1 VSGNNPVQD
10 GPFTSLTQGKLQ
22 YGNWT
27 GPEYSANSKS
37 PSFVPFSTQQT
48 SVPGIDPF
56 DKASAQH
63 DIDGDNAQAD
73 FLSNLANGMS
83 GSQAMVTFLQANQAA
98 DLKFASAAAGAGVD
112 YAFGL
117 TMEGIGV
124 GVMTLKAQAE
134 GDLIAQ
140 IQQPGSP
147 LAAQLDSW
155 AEQYQ
160 APVNGGPSQ
169 AQQVVASN
177 QAYLGAIQN
186 NGASGFPTDQQAEDQ
201 RGNIV
206 ALAGGQ
212 GSAGNQLLDMA
223 NSLTGGTGILLAAES
238 DSSLVPAIIASG
250 VGVVLMTTVGT
261 VGEAIQT
268 IYDGLSSV
276 VNWGASE
283 ISSLLGGV
291 ADLLGLPT
299 SATTFSG
306 DGPVGLVANSDG
318 SVTLSQTSEGATTS
332 LDIGGSDLSVG
343 AIKVSP
349 GNTAGEF
356 TAQVYPTDG
365 SAFTLSGLTAAPTVD
380 DTTGNLNVTFSVGS
394 GTATVALNPT
404 TGAVANDP
412 TAVTATIGG
421 ETVTL
426 LGLGGSSP
434 FALISNDNSV
444 TAGAPSSYA
453 LNVVAGTPLPTEGPS
468 GSQLLQFGSD
478 GPVFAFSPGSNGGAG
493 TYLGQIIMEGQ
504 TPAFLITSS
513 GFEVLAPAQDGQ
525 PPQVLMQVDQS
536 FSTVLPVANPDGTTT
551 WAWPNSGGGTD
562 TYTKLSDGTVNI
574 GTSSTEGGVITASA
588 FNYNPTTGAVTPNA
602 ISYTGA
608 STGDYTGEFVGSAAA
623 SLIGQLYAL
632 GGGSNP
638 FVGITATALSTA
650 LETQGNWYQL
660 GQQNQTAQA
669 AEAAAGNG
677 DPGFIGDFGAGFAA
691 AGIGYELRGLI
702 AQDGLPTAANALING
717 TTNAALTVF
726 TQQLI
731 DNLNSGI
738 SLGDAITNAT
748 SAAGSLDTLANGAE
762 SAAIQYIA
770 GKVLTAIYGNSP
782 NAQEIQIG
790 EALGSAGG
798 ALAGLIWGEEI
809 GGALFPGAGNLLGPV
824 VGMIIGAIISSAF
837 GPDSKPV
844 DPNVTAW
851 VSGNGTNFIA
861 GPTGTDNGGSLS
873 TAQAMQNQA
882 LLDLQTIQ
890 TYVGGTF
897 DISGTSST
905 PQDLIKFGYFGNPN
919 PNSDP
924 IAGTTI
930 PLQYYDSSD
939 TTNSGSDPQY
949 QYAELGYR
957 SSDPSIVEQQGV
969 WRIIENTPVQAATN
983 AYAAQVLVADQNDS
997 MDQLQSDLA
1006 VAQQFQSYQ
1015 QNQSNFLDGLSGDS
1029 QKQALWAT
1037 QQVRAQQLGLGNSAI
1052 STSTVT
1058 SLAGTIDTQISSLL
1072 TSIINALIVSLNGQG
1087 IATMTASVNG
1097 EGPGLQPIDPT
1108 IKAAL
1113 SDFAGIVL
1121 NLETMIASLDGAT
1134 MAPGAPVMTYEWSA
1148 ASGALK
1154 ISGAG
1159 NSIQG
1164 TNADNTVTQA
1174 VLASLSSTVSDYNT
1188 FSGGNTATLNALAT
1202 SKPTTIAALL
1212 SAAATAAASN
1222 QNPNSLT
1229 QFYNNLQGL
1238 SNQITGI
1245 SSQLN
1250 AGQSLGNAGTI
1261 QFDYGEIT
1269 FYSLAN
1275 ASEQVLADGGTLM
1288 NPNGN
1293 FGFGP
1298 SVDTY
1303 DHEGT
1308 ISNANGLITMGQSDT
1323 LTVTGDNDSI
1333 TTTNNGTLTLTGSG
1347 DLVNAGSA
1355 TLMNI
1360 LAAGDN
1366 EIITPG
1372 SDAQVT
1378 LAGTSNTVL
1387 GANAPLLIAN
1397 VGGLDNSVTGLT
1409 AGSNVTFGGISDS
1422 LIGGS
1427 QVTVNV
1433 WQGSATADGL
1443 TNSTVYLADSVV
1455 ASVQGN
1461 SDLIHGGQSDA
1472 LTLSGVGMTASL
1484 TDSSVNLDNGSVV
1497 YLSSGQSTATLSVA
1511 TDTLRG
1517 NDNTVN
1523 VSDSSFIVL
1532 DSNLQASVNGTY
1544 DVIHGGTGDDLSLT
1558 GNNEGVV
1565 MSSSTLVLDGAT
1577 NAYLGGSLN
1586 LVVEGEGSN
1595 NLQINGTDNV
1605 VVGNDDTGTYA
1616 LSGGYNT
1623 VSLNN
1628 DSNVINVNG
1637 VADTLSLNGSNEQIT
1652 ESGTGELITT
1662 TGAGD
1667 VVVLSGQSDTL
1678 TLTAGTLE
1686 VAAGVTATISGV
1698 DELIDVSASDSLT
1711 LSGAGNTF
1719 ALSSGISFVSGASS
1733 QNFTGTS
1740 DTLTLSGAGNTL
1752 ALTNSAINLQS
1763 NIDEVIAGSGNT
1775 ITGTLGDTVS
1785 FLSNVSASVG
1795 GGTLTID
1802 GTAGD
1807 SLTITGNEDSVV
1819 LSNGTITLEAGETIY
1834 LSGTG
1839 DVINK
1844 NGGTVVQL
1852 GASALPPSGNS
1863 AVSITAPMSRTFL
1876 GLASSGPSVGE
1887 PGGGGSVVLWG
1898 TTNEIDGSGYSIAA
1912 QDEFSGTVN
1921 GTSNQI
1927 SLGNGEYLTVNG
1939 GGNAFLFG
1947 GSGSSVTANGDGN
1960 SFGIS
1965 GTSNSVTANGG
1976 GDQALIAGSG
1986 TSFNNAAGDTIEVA
2000 AGVEAVINGI
2010 DNSISVDAGAA
2021 VTLGGGGNDFVIA
2034 SNASL
2039 TANGLS
2045 NTISI
2050 AGSGASVQANGSGDE
2065 IEIKGNSDNVSV
2077 GGDIVSLDDGMGGA
2091 VINGINSTI
2100 SLGNAD
2106 QATINGGGNQ
2116 ASIVG
2121 NGSSMTANGNGNTL
2135 SANGSSNAITANGSG
2150 DIVALAGTGNSL
2162 TIQAGQ
2168 ISISDNGGI
2177 TVHGGQNIIGFNN
2190 GVTLNVLGSGNQITA
2205 GGSGNVTTVNGV
2217 SSTVTESGSNENVTL
2232 YGGNNSVSFTGGNS
2246 NTLLADGD
2254 SETLSI
2260 TGNSDY
2266 VQANGLNDDVSL
2278 SGQGN
2283 SLTMADGSVSLANG
2297 AQATA
2302 NGVGDQIVLNGSDS
2316 FLFNGGDNSYTLNG
2330 ADNALTENGSN
2341 NVIHANGGSDSLTIN
2356 GLANVMVM
2364 SGSGGTVQTGNG
2376 TVELADNAQV
2386 NVGGVSDDLVLGNG
2400 DTLTFGG
2407 NSSTGSVTG
2416 SGSTITVNGLSDT
2429 LSASGTADTL
2439 TLNGGTNTATLT
2451 GTGDLLTTNGVSETL
2466 TDNGFDN
2473 QINGNGAGD
2482 VITIN
2487 GSGDTVITA
2496 SATINVGNG
2505 GQATAD
2511 GQSNK
2516 FNVASSA
2523 ILTINAS
2530 GNTVKVNGNN
2540 STVTANGTGNTVS
2553 TSGNGNTVTVNGG
2566 GNTLSLSGSGGS
2578 LTGNGDGNDFNVTG
2592 MAAAIAANG
2601 LGDVVSLAGTGN
2613 TLTIGNGTVNVASSA
2628 QTTIDGVSDQVTLGS
2643 NDQAVT
2649 NGGTFSIEVNGSG
2662 DTLTANGSSNTLTVT
2677 GNSNSITANGQSV
2690 SVAIGGQNDTLTTA
2704 DNSISIADGST
2715 ITLFGGGDTITAGNN
2730 EQITVSSST
2739 NTITLSGT
2747 SDMLTVN
2754 GVLDSIAVNGDS
2766 DAVVVNGNSDTIS
2779 ASGNSDSLTLNGTDD
2794 LVVVSGGSDT
2804 VDTYNNVLDLTGTA
2818 IITLNGGGNIV
2829 SLHTGDTLTVTGSN
2843 NWVNAVAGNSVT
2855 LTGSGEGA
2863 GASGAGAT
2871 VTFGGTGQYA
2881 LLNSDTL
2888 TVQSND
2894 QGNLTGNANSVTLN
2908 AGSVLAI
2915 QGYDNSVAANGA
2927 TLTLANP
2934 VAGGSDGFSVNGF
2947 AFPSYSTGTYG
2958 SAAATSSLQSV
2969 TQTGANA
2976 VELNVTQYVA
2986 NASGTTIAST
2996 SDTESDANLLAEI
3009 SQAQSDGLQ
3018 VFLAP
3023 HLNSEDGTWSAQLAP
3038 SNVAQFFANYQTF
3051 IVHYAQL
3058 AQQAGVGLFAIG
3070 NEMGALTDSQY
3081 LPYWTSIISAVR
3093 KVYSGKL
3100 TYDSAWTETGS
3111 VSFWS
3116 QLDVIGANA
3125 YTPPTNITNPSVS
3138 QLVAGWTS
3146 TPSDPGVAAATDN
3159 MSPLAFY
3166 QSLAST
3172 YGKQVL
3178 FTEIGYQAVNG
3189 TNLLAGA
3196 APGSSN
3202 YTDFQQ
3208 QANALQAFYQVM
3220 GANSGSWLDGA
3231 YLWDWN
3237 PNQSQVNPNDF
3248 SVQSK
3253 PALSVIN
3260 SAFGSTTA
3268 SGPSSPN
3275 TVTGNN
3281 NAIAL
3286 ADGVTG
3292 TISGT
3297 GNTITL
3303 GNSDTLTVTGASDT
3317 LTLNGADDTAS
3328 LSGGVV
3334 FATSGAQVSVTASGF
3349 TIGSDTVNGT
3359 ADTLALSDGTATLA
3373 SGVTAVVIGNSD
3385 ALSGGTSDT
3394 LTLTGTGDTISLSG
3408 AMITAENGDIATL
3421 SGTSNTLQ
3429 FGPNISIDQLWLAE
3443 SGQDLD
3449 VTVIG
3454 TTESMTIAN
3463 WYGGNSSGWTFETS
3477 DGHTLAAN
3485 QVANLVSAMA
3495 GVTQPSLGQ
3504 TTLPNTQPYQ
3514 NLETTIAANWQA

>member
-1 VSGNNPVQD
+1 
-10 GPFTSLTQGKLQ
+10 
-22 YGNWT
+22 
-27 GPEYSANSKS
+27 
-37 PSFVPFSTQQT
+37 
-48 SVPGIDPF
+48 
-56 DKASAQH
+56 
-63 DIDGDNAQAD
+63 
-73 FLSNLANGMS
+73 
-83 GSQAMVTFLQANQAA
+83 MVTFLQANQAA

-1819 LSNGTITLEAGETIY
+1819 LSNVLAYPRWSGAASMTAQP
-1834 LSGTG
+1834 LSRRG
-1839 DVINK
+1839 
-1844 NGGTVVQL
+1844 
-1852 GASALPPSGNS
+1852 
-1863 AVSITAPMSRTFL
+1863 
-1876 GLASSGPSVGE
+1876 GPSRISPVGGNRKARRWSRE
-1887 PGGGGSVVLWG
+1887 GLCGFDVREGREGGGSRCR
-1898 TTNEIDGSGYSIAA
+1898 AA
-1912 QDEFSGTVN
+1912 GRDQFSGGRT
-1921 GTSNQI
+1921 GFFEHDR
-1927 SLGNGEYLTVNG
+1927 SLVKVSRWSEP
-1939 GGNAFLFG
+1939 
-1947 GSGSSVTANGDGN
+1947 
-1960 SFGIS
+1960 
-1965 GTSNSVTANGG
+1965 
-1976 GDQALIAGSG
+1976 
-1986 TSFNNAAGDTIEVA
+1986 AA
-2000 AGVEAVINGI
+2000 
-2010 DNSISVDAGAA
+2010 ISVAGYTRRLP
-2021 VTLGGGGNDFVIA
+2021 V
-2034 SNASL
+2034 
-2039 TANGLS
+2039 
-2045 NTISI
+2045 
-2050 AGSGASVQANGSGDE
+2050 
-2065 IEIKGNSDNVSV
+2065 
-2077 GGDIVSLDDGMGGA
+2077 
-2091 VINGINSTI
+2091 
-2100 SLGNAD
+2100 
-2106 QATINGGGNQ
+2106 
-2116 ASIVG
+2116 
-2121 NGSSMTANGNGNTL
+2121 
-2135 SANGSSNAITANGSG
+2135 
-2150 DIVALAGTGNSL
+2150 
-2162 TIQAGQ
+2162 
-2168 ISISDNGGI
+2168 
-2177 TVHGGQNIIGFNN
+2177 
-2190 GVTLNVLGSGNQITA
+2190 
-2205 GGSGNVTTVNGV
+2205 
-2217 SSTVTESGSNENVTL
+2217 SNE
-2232 YGGNNSVSFTGGNS
+2232 
-2246 NTLLADGD
+2246 AAK
-2254 SETLSI
+2254 LS
-2260 TGNSDY
+2260 GKECRS
-2266 VQANGLNDDVSL
+2266 AHRCRHDVS
-2278 SGQGN
+2278 
-2283 SLTMADGSVSLANG
+2283 
-2297 AQATA
+2297 
-2302 NGVGDQIVLNGSDS
+2302 IR
-2316 FLFNGGDNSYTLNG
+2316 GGHG
-2330 ADNALTENGSN
+2330 
-2341 NVIHANGGSDSLTIN
+2341 
-2356 GLANVMVM
+2356 
-2364 SGSGGTVQTGNG
+2364 
-2376 TVELADNAQV
+2376 
-2386 NVGGVSDDLVLGNG
+2386 
-2400 DTLTFGG
+2400 
-2407 NSSTGSVTG
+2407 
-2416 SGSTITVNGLSDT
+2416 
-2429 LSASGTADTL
+2429 
-2439 TLNGGTNTATLT
+2439 
-2451 GTGDLLTTNGVSETL
+2451 
-2466 TDNGFDN
+2466 
-2473 QINGNGAGD
+2473 
-2482 VITIN
+2482 
-2487 GSGDTVITA
+2487 
-2496 SATINVGNG
+2496 
-2505 GQATAD
+2505 
-2511 GQSNK
+2511 
-2516 FNVASSA
+2516 
-2523 ILTINAS
+2523 
-2530 GNTVKVNGNN
+2530 
-2540 STVTANGTGNTVS
+2540 
-2553 TSGNGNTVTVNGG
+2553 
-2566 GNTLSLSGSGGS
+2566 
-2578 LTGNGDGNDFNVTG
+2578 
-2592 MAAAIAANG
+2592 
-2601 LGDVVSLAGTGN
+2601 
-2613 TLTIGNGTVNVASSA
+2613 
-2628 QTTIDGVSDQVTLGS
+2628 
-2643 NDQAVT
+2643 
-2649 NGGTFSIEVNGSG
+2649 
-2662 DTLTANGSSNTLTVT
+2662 
-2677 GNSNSITANGQSV
+2677 
-2690 SVAIGGQNDTLTTA
+2690 
-2704 DNSISIADGST
+2704 
-2715 ITLFGGGDTITAGNN
+2715 
-2730 EQITVSSST
+2730 
-2739 NTITLSGT
+2739 
-2747 SDMLTVN
+2747 
-2754 GVLDSIAVNGDS
+2754 
-2766 DAVVVNGNSDTIS
+2766 
-2779 ASGNSDSLTLNGTDD
+2779 
-2794 LVVVSGGSDT
+2794 
-2804 VDTYNNVLDLTGTA
+2804 
-2818 IITLNGGGNIV
+2818 
-2829 SLHTGDTLTVTGSN
+2829 
-2843 NWVNAVAGNSVT
+2843 
-2855 LTGSGEGA
+2855 
-2863 GASGAGAT
+2863 
-2871 VTFGGTGQYA
+2871 
-2881 LLNSDTL
+2881 
-2888 TVQSND
+2888 
-2894 QGNLTGNANSVTLN
+2894 
-2908 AGSVLAI
+2908 
-2915 QGYDNSVAANGA
+2915 
-2927 TLTLANP
+2927 
-2934 VAGGSDGFSVNGF
+2934 
-2947 AFPSYSTGTYG
+2947 
-2958 SAAATSSLQSV
+2958 
-2969 TQTGANA
+2969 
-2976 VELNVTQYVA
+2976 
-2986 NASGTTIAST
+2986 
-2996 SDTESDANLLAEI
+2996 
-3009 SQAQSDGLQ
+3009 
-3018 VFLAP
+3018 
-3023 HLNSEDGTWSAQLAP
+3023 
-3038 SNVAQFFANYQTF
+3038 
-3051 IVHYAQL
+3051 
-3058 AQQAGVGLFAIG
+3058 
-3070 NEMGALTDSQY
+3070 
-3081 LPYWTSIISAVR
+3081 
-3093 KVYSGKL
+3093 
-3100 TYDSAWTETGS
+3100 
-3111 VSFWS
+3111 
-3116 QLDVIGANA
+3116 
-3125 YTPPTNITNPSVS
+3125 
-3138 QLVAGWTS
+3138 
-3146 TPSDPGVAAATDN
+3146 
-3159 MSPLAFY
+3159 
-3166 QSLAST
+3166 
-3172 YGKQVL
+3172 
-3178 FTEIGYQAVNG
+3178 
-3189 TNLLAGA
+3189 
-3196 APGSSN
+3196 
-3202 YTDFQQ
+3202 
-3208 QANALQAFYQVM
+3208 
-3220 GANSGSWLDGA
+3220 
-3231 YLWDWN
+3231 
-3237 PNQSQVNPNDF
+3237 
-3248 SVQSK
+3248 
-3253 PALSVIN
+3253 
-3260 SAFGSTTA
+3260 
-3268 SGPSSPN
+3268 
-3275 TVTGNN
+3275 
-3281 NAIAL
+3281 
-3286 ADGVTG
+3286 
-3292 TISGT
+3292 
-3297 GNTITL
+3297 
-3303 GNSDTLTVTGASDT
+3303 
-3317 LTLNGADDTAS
+3317 
-3328 LSGGVV
+3328 
-3334 FATSGAQVSVTASGF
+3334 
-3349 TIGSDTVNGT
+3349 
-3359 ADTLALSDGTATLA
+3359 
-3373 SGVTAVVIGNSD
+3373 
-3385 ALSGGTSDT
+3385 
-3394 LTLTGTGDTISLSG
+3394 
-3408 AMITAENGDIATL
+3408 
-3421 SGTSNTLQ
+3421 
-3429 FGPNISIDQLWLAE
+3429 
-3443 SGQDLD
+3443 
-3449 VTVIG
+3449 
-3454 TTESMTIAN
+3454 
-3463 WYGGNSSGWTFETS
+3463 
-3477 DGHTLAAN
+3477 
-3485 QVANLVSAMA
+3485 
-3495 GVTQPSLGQ
+3495 
-3504 TTLPNTQPYQ
+3504 
-3514 NLETTIAANWQA
+3514 